1 MRTTALK
8 RIRRPGRAAF
18 LIALAILVAAPAF
31 CLSGADGPEAWLDQ
45 WVSEKGTTRIELR
58 QTEPGRYDF
67 VVVWVS
73 PDADDRVKASL
84 GKPMA
89 AGFAWDA
96 AKGEFRGGRLTDS
109 TGGDDPKAKSV
120 ECRLIPKGADTLEF
134 IAKLG
139 ILSKTIPWTRVGKTA
154 PR

>member
-1 MRTTALK
+1 MK
-8 RIRRPGRAAF
+8 HIRHTERAAF
-18 LIALAILVAAPAF
+18 LIALAILVAIPAF
-31 CLSGADGPEAWLDQ
+31 CLTDTDGPEAWLDQ
-45 WVSEKGTTRIELR
+45 WVSEKRTTRIELR
-58 QTEPGRYDF
+58 PAESGRYDF

-89 AGFAWDA
+89 AGFSWDA

-109 TGGDDPKAKSV
+109 SGGDDPKAKSV

-134 IAKLG
+134 VAKLG
-139 ILSKTIPWTRVGKTA
+139 ILSKTIPWTRFGKTA